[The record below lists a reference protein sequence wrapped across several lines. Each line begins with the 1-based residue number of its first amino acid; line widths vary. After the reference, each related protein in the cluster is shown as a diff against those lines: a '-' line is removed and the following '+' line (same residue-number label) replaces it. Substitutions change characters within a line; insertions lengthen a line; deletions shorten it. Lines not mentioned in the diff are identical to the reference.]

1 MSAIGSIG
9 RHKMYFNILFLI
21 ALSIALLIILYLIL
35 KLRRVREQVSM
46 IEEALEDIKSG
57 NLNRRML
64 TKRSDIAKKICYDIN
79 DIAMNS
85 QTQLISQRQ
94 SEQAYKR
101 LMTSISH
108 DVKTPLASLVG
119 YLEAIECK
127 IVAGE
132 EKDEYVHVAYEKAHY
147 LKHFVENL
155 FEWVKLDSGEQIFRF
170 EILDLNE
177 LSRNIVVD
185 WISVLENSNF
195 EYEFDIPETEY
206 FMRIDVNAYS
216 RILNNLMQ
224 NVLVHSKGSKM
235 IFRISENDLQ
245 VKIAIADNGKGI
257 SPDDLPHIFER
268 MYQCDQSRSAKG
280 NGLGL
285 SIVKELV
292 AAHKGTITVD
302 STPNRGTTFTLLL
315 PKSL

>member
-1 MSAIGSIG
+1 MSFDPFLRIMFCIALLV
-9 RHKMYFNILFLI
+9 ILFLFT
-21 ALSIALLIILYLIL
+21 
-35 KLRRVREQVSM
+35 KLRRVQGQLSI
-46 IEEALEDIKSG
+46 IEEALEDIRSG

-64 TKRSDIAKKICYDIN
+64 TKKNDMTRKICYGIN
-79 DIAMNS
+79 EIAMNS
-85 QTQLISQRQ
+85 QTQLIRQKQ

-108 DVKTPLASLVG
+108 DVKTPLASLAG

-132 EKDEYVHVAYEKAHY
+132 EKDEYVHVAFEKVNY

-170 EILDLNE
+170 EVLDLNE
-177 LSRNIVVD
+177 VSRNIITD
-185 WISVLENSNF
+185 WISVLESSDF

-206 FMRIDVNAYS
+206 PMRIDVNAYS
-216 RILNNLMQ
+216 RILNNLLQ
-224 NVLVHSKGSKM
+224 NVLIHSKGNKV
-235 IFRISENDLQ
+235 IFRISENDRQARITL
-245 VKIAIADNGKGI
+245 ADNGRGI
-257 SPDDLPHIFER
+257 SPDHLPHIFER

-292 AAHKGTITVD
+292 AAHKGTIVAD
-302 STPNRGTTFTLLL
+302 STPDKETIFTILL

>member
-1 MSAIGSIG
+1 MNVNLFLLIALCIAIL
-9 RHKMYFNILFLI
+9 FILFL
-21 ALSIALLIILYLIL
+21 AT
-35 KLRRVREQVSM
+35 KLRRVRGQLFM
-46 IEEALEDIKSG
+46 IEEALEDIKFG

-64 TKRSDIAKKICYDIN
+64 TKKNDMTRKICYGIN

-85 QTQLISQRQ
+85 QTQLIRQKQ

-119 YLEAIECK
+119 YLEAIECN
-127 IVAGE
+127 IVAGD
-132 EKDEYVHVAYEKAHY
+132 EKDEYIHVGFEKAHF

-155 FEWVKLDSGEQIFRF
+155 FEWVKLDSGEQIFHF

-177 LSRNIVVD
+177 LSRNIIVD

-195 EYEFDIPETEY
+195 DYVFDIPETEY
-206 FMRIDVNAYS
+206 LMRIDANAYS
-216 RILNNLMQ
+216 RILNNLLQ
-224 NVLVHSKGSKM
+224 NVLIHSKGSNI
-235 IFRISENDLQ
+235 IFHVFEDGLQ
-245 VKIAIADNGKGI
+245 AKITITDNGKGI
-257 SPDDLPHIFER
+257 SPDHLPHIFER
-268 MYQCDQSRSAKG
+268 MYQCDQSRSDGG

-292 AAHKGTITVD
+292 AAHKGKITVD
-302 STPNRGTTFTLLL
+302 STPNKGTAFTLLF

>member
-1 MSAIGSIG
+1 M
-9 RHKMYFNILFLI
+9 NVNLFLLI
-21 ALSIALLIILYLIL
+21 GFCIALLFVLFLVI
-35 KLRRVREQVSM
+35 KLRRVRGQLSI
-46 IEEALEDIKSG
+46 IEEVLEDIKSG
-57 NLNRRML
+57 NLNCRML
-64 TKRSDIAKKICYDIN
+64 TKKNDMTRKICCGIN
-79 DIAMNS
+79 DIATNS
-85 QTQLISQRQ
+85 QTQLIKQKQ

-108 DVKTPLASLVG
+108 DVKTPLASLIG

-132 EKDEYVHVAYEKAHY
+132 EKDEYVHVAFEKAHY

-177 LSRNIVVD
+177 LSRNIIVD

-195 EYEFDIPETEY
+195 DYEFDIPETEY
-206 FMRIDVNAYS
+206 LMRIDASAYS
-216 RILNNLMQ
+216 RILNNLLQ
-224 NVLVHSKGSKM
+224 NVLIHSKGSK
-235 IFRISENDLQ
+235 IKFRVFEDDLQ
-245 VKIAIADNGKGI
+245 AKIAITDNGKGI
-257 SPDDLPHIFER
+257 SHDHLPHIFER
-268 MYQCDQSRSAKG
+268 MYQCDQSRSVGG

-292 AAHKGTITVD
+292 AAHKGKITVD
-302 STPNRGTTFTLLL
+302 STPNRGTTFTLLFPRTL
-315 PKSL
+315 

>member
-1 MSAIGSIG
+1 MNVNLLLLIAFS
-9 RHKMYFNILFLI
+9 FTLLFILFLI
-21 ALSIALLIILYLIL
+21 S
-35 KLRRVREQVSM
+35 KLRRVQGQLSI

-64 TKRSDIAKKICYDIN
+64 AKKSDMTRKICYGIN
-79 DIAMNS
+79 AIAMNS
-85 QTQLISQRQ
+85 QTQLIKQKQ

-132 EKDEYVHVAYEKAHY
+132 EKDEYVHVAFEKAHY

-155 FEWVKLDSGEQIFRF
+155 FEWVKLDSGEQIFHF
-170 EILDLNE
+170 EVLDLNE
-177 LSRNIVVD
+177 LSRNIIVD

-195 EYEFDIPETEY
+195 DYAFDIPETEY
-206 FMRIDVNAYS
+206 LMRIDANAYS
-216 RILNNLMQ
+216 RILNNLLQ
-224 NVLVHSKGSKM
+224 NALIHSKGSKISFH
-235 IFRISENDLQ
+235 IFENDLQ
-245 VKIAIADNGKGI
+245 VKITMTDNGKGI
-257 SPDDLPHIFER
+257 SPDHLPHIFER
-268 MYQCDQSRSAKG
+268 MYQCDQSRSAGG

-292 AAHKGTITVD
+292 TAHKGKITVD
-302 STPNRGTTFTLLL
+302 STPNKGSTFTLLF

>member
-1 MSAIGSIG
+1 M
-9 RHKMYFNILFLI
+9 NVNLFLLI
-21 ALSIALLIILYLIL
+21 GFCIALLFVLFLVI
-35 KLRRVREQVSM
+35 KLRRVQGQLSI
-46 IEEALEDIKSG
+46 IEEVLEDIKSG

-64 TKRSDIAKKICYDIN
+64 TKKNDMTRKICYGIN
-79 DIAMNS
+79 DIATNS
-85 QTQLISQRQ
+85 QTQLIKQKQ

-108 DVKTPLASLVG
+108 DVKTPLASLIG

-132 EKDEYVHVAYEKAHY
+132 EKDEYVHVAFEKAHY

-177 LSRNIVVD
+177 LSRNIIVD

-195 EYEFDIPETEY
+195 DYEFDIPETEY
-206 FMRIDVNAYS
+206 LMRIDASAYS
-216 RILNNLMQ
+216 RILNNLLQ
-224 NVLVHSKGSKM
+224 NVLIHSKGSK
-235 IFRISENDLQ
+235 IKFRVFEDDLQ
-245 VKIAIADNGKGI
+245 AKIAITDNGKGI
-257 SPDDLPHIFER
+257 SHDHLPHIFER
-268 MYQCDQSRSAKG
+268 MYQCDQSRSVGG

-292 AAHKGTITVD
+292 AAHKGKITVD
-302 STPNRGTTFTLLL
+302 STPNRGTTFTLLFPRTL
-315 PKSL
+315 

>member
-1 MSAIGSIG
+1 MS
-9 RHKMYFNILFLI
+9 FNPCLLIMFCIALLVILFLFT
-21 ALSIALLIILYLIL
+21 
-35 KLRRVREQVSM
+35 KLRRVRGQLSI

-64 TKRSDIAKKICYDIN
+64 TKKNDMTRKICYGIN
-79 DIAMNS
+79 EIAMNS
-85 QTQLISQRQ
+85 QTQLIRQKQ

-119 YLEAIECK
+119 YLEAIECR
-127 IVAGE
+127 IVTGE
-132 EKDEYVHVAYEKAHY
+132 EKEEYVHVAFEKAHY

-155 FEWVKLDSGEQIFRF
+155 FEWVKLDSGEQIFCF
-170 EILDLNE
+170 ELLDLNE
-177 LSRNIVVD
+177 VSRNIIAD
-185 WISVLENSNF
+185 WISVLENSDF
-195 EYEFDIPETEY
+195 KYEFDIPETEY
-206 FMRIDVNAYS
+206 LMRIDVNAYS
-216 RILNNLMQ
+216 RILNNLLQ
-224 NVLVHSKGSKM
+224 NVLIHSKGNKV
-235 IFRISENDLQ
+235 IFCISENDRQARITL
-245 VKIAIADNGKGI
+245 ADNGRGI
-257 SPDDLPHIFER
+257 SPDHLPHIFER

-292 AAHKGTITVD
+292 AAHKGTIAAD
-302 STPNRGTTFTLLL
+302 STPDKGTIFTILL

>member
-1 MSAIGSIG
+1 MGL
-9 RHKMYFNILFLI
+9 NVLLLI
-21 ALSIALLIILYLIL
+21 MFCTALLVIIFLVT
-35 KLRRVREQVSM
+35 KLRRVRGQLSI

-64 TKRSDIAKKICYDIN
+64 AKRNDMTRKICYDIN
-79 DIAMNS
+79 EIAMNS
-85 QTQLISQRQ
+85 QTQLIRQKQ

-132 EKDEYVHVAYEKAHY
+132 EKDEYVHVAFEKAH
-147 LKHFVENL
+147 
-155 FEWVKLDSGEQIFRF
+155 
-170 EILDLNE
+170 
-177 LSRNIVVD
+177 
-185 WISVLENSNF
+185 
-195 EYEFDIPETEY
+195 DIPETEY
-206 FMRIDVNAYS
+206 LMCIDVNAYS
-216 RILNNLMQ
+216 RILNNLLQ
-224 NVLVHSKGSKM
+224 NVLIHSKGSKM
-235 IFRISENDLQ
+235 TFHISENDLQ
-245 VKIAIADNGKGI
+245 VKITIADNGKGI
-257 SPDDLPHIFER
+257 SPDHLPHIFER

-292 AAHKGTITVD
+292 AAHKGTIAAD
-302 STPNRGTTFTLLL
+302 STPNMGTIFTILF

>member
-1 MSAIGSIG
+1 MNVNLLLLIAFS
-9 RHKMYFNILFLI
+9 FTLLFILFLI
-21 ALSIALLIILYLIL
+21 S
-35 KLRRVREQVSM
+35 KLRRVQGQLSI

-64 TKRSDIAKKICYDIN
+64 AKKSDMTRKICYGIN

-85 QTQLISQRQ
+85 QTQLIRQKQ

-132 EKDEYVHVAYEKAHY
+132 EKDEYVHVAFEKADY

-155 FEWVKLDSGEQIFRF
+155 FEWVKLDSGEQIFHF
-170 EILDLNE
+170 EVLDLNE
-177 LSRNIVVD
+177 LSRNIIVD

-195 EYEFDIPETEY
+195 DYAFDIPEAEY
-206 FMRIDVNAYS
+206 LMRIDANAYS
-216 RILNNLMQ
+216 RILNNLLQ
-224 NVLVHSKGSKM
+224 NVLIHSKGSK
-235 IFRISENDLQ
+235 IVFHVFEDNLQ
-245 VKIAIADNGKGI
+245 AKITITDNGKGI
-257 SPDDLPHIFER
+257 SPDHLPHIFER
-268 MYQCDQSRSAKG
+268 MYQCDQSRSAGG

-302 STPNRGTTFTLLL
+302 STPNRGTAFTVLL

>member
-1 MSAIGSIG
+1 MNVNLLLLIAFS
-9 RHKMYFNILFLI
+9 FTLLFILFLI
-21 ALSIALLIILYLIL
+21 S
-35 KLRRVREQVSM
+35 KLRRVQGQLSI

-64 TKRSDIAKKICYDIN
+64 AKKSDMTRKICYGIN

-85 QTQLISQRQ
+85 QTQLIKQKQ

-132 EKDEYVHVAYEKAHY
+132 EKDEYVHVAFEKADY

-155 FEWVKLDSGEQIFRF
+155 FEWVKLDSGEQIFHF
-170 EILDLNE
+170 EVLDLNE
-177 LSRNIVVD
+177 LSRNIIVD

-195 EYEFDIPETEY
+195 DYAFDIPGAEY
-206 FMRIDVNAYS
+206 LMRIDANAYS
-216 RILNNLMQ
+216 RILNNLLQ
-224 NVLVHSKGSKM
+224 NVLIHSKGSKIVFHVFEDNM
-235 IFRISENDLQ
+235 Q
-245 VKIAIADNGKGI
+245 AKITITDNGKGI
-257 SPDDLPHIFER
+257 SLDHLPHIFER
-268 MYQCDQSRSAKG
+268 MYQCDQSRSAGG

-302 STPNRGTTFTLLL
+302 STPDRGTTFTLLL

>member
-1 MSAIGSIG
+1 MS
-9 RHKMYFNILFLI
+9 FNPFLLI
-21 ALSIALLIILYLIL
+21 MFCAALLVIVFLVT
-35 KLRRVREQVSM
+35 KLRRVQGQMSI
-46 IEEALEDIKSG
+46 IEEVLEDIKSG

-64 TKRSDIAKKICYDIN
+64 TKKNDMTRKICYGIN
-79 DIAMNS
+79 EIAMNS
-85 QTQLISQRQ
+85 QTQLIKQKQ

-132 EKDEYVHVAYEKAHY
+132 EKDEYIHVAFEKANY

-170 EILDLNE
+170 EVLDLNE
-177 LSRNIVVD
+177 VSRNIIAD

-195 EYEFDIPETEY
+195 EYEFDIPEMEY
-206 FMRIDVNAYS
+206 PMRMDVNAYS
-216 RILNNLMQ
+216 RILNNLLQ
-224 NVLVHSKGSKM
+224 NVLIHSKGNKV
-235 IFRISENDLQ
+235 IFRISENNRQARITL
-245 VKIAIADNGKGI
+245 ADNGKGI
-257 SPDDLPHIFER
+257 SPDHLPHIFER

-292 AAHKGTITVD
+292 AAHKGTIAAD
-302 STPNRGTTFTLLL
+302 STPDKETIFTILL

>member
-1 MSAIGSIG
+1 MNVNLLLLIAFS
-9 RHKMYFNILFLI
+9 FTLLFILFLI
-21 ALSIALLIILYLIL
+21 S
-35 KLRRVREQVSM
+35 KLRRVQGQLSI

-64 TKRSDIAKKICYDIN
+64 TKKNDMTRKICYGIN
-79 DIAMNS
+79 DIATNS
-85 QTQLISQRQ
+85 QTQLIKQKQ

-108 DVKTPLASLVG
+108 DVKTPLASLIG

-132 EKDEYVHVAYEKAHY
+132 EKDEYVHVAFEKAHY

-177 LSRNIVVD
+177 LSRNIIVD

-195 EYEFDIPETEY
+195 DYEFDIPETEY
-206 FMRIDVNAYS
+206 LMRIDASAYS
-216 RILNNLMQ
+216 RILNNLLQ
-224 NVLVHSKGSKM
+224 NVLIHSKGSK
-235 IFRISENDLQ
+235 IKFRVFEDDLQ
-245 VKIAIADNGKGI
+245 AKIAITDNGKGI
-257 SPDDLPHIFER
+257 SHDHLPHIFER
-268 MYQCDQSRSAKG
+268 MYQCDQSRSVGG

-292 AAHKGTITVD
+292 AAHKGKITVD
-302 STPNRGTTFTLLL
+302 STPNRGTTFTLLFPRTL
-315 PKSL
+315 

>member
-1 MSAIGSIG
+1 MSF
-9 RHKMYFNILFLI
+9 HLF
-21 ALSIALLIILYLIL
+21 LLIILFIALLVIL
-35 KLRRVREQVSM
+35 FLFTKLRRVRGQLSI

-64 TKRSDIAKKICYDIN
+64 TKKNDMTRKICYGIN
-79 DIAMNS
+79 EIAMNS
-85 QTQLISQRQ
+85 QTQLIKQKQ

-119 YLEAIECK
+119 YLEAVECK

-132 EKDEYVHVAYEKAHY
+132 EKDEYVHVAFEKAHY

-170 EILDLNE
+170 EALDLNE
-177 LSRNIVVD
+177 ASRDIIAD
-185 WISVLENSNF
+185 WISILENSNF
-195 EYEFDIPETEY
+195 GYEFDIPEMEY
-206 FMRIDVNAYS
+206 LMRIDVNAYS
-216 RILNNLMQ
+216 RILNNLLQ
-224 NVLVHSKGSKM
+224 NVLTHSKGNKV
-235 IFRISENDLQ
+235 IFRISENDQQARITL
-245 VKIAIADNGKGI
+245 ADNGRGI
-257 SPDDLPHIFER
+257 SPDHLPHIFER

-292 AAHKGTITVD
+292 AAHKGTITAD
-302 STPNRGTTFTLLL
+302 STPDKETIFTILL

>member
-1 MSAIGSIG
+1 MGL
-9 RHKMYFNILFLI
+9 NVLLLI
-21 ALSIALLIILYLIL
+21 MFCTALLVIICLVT
-35 KLRRVREQVSM
+35 KLRRVRGQLSI

-64 TKRSDIAKKICYDIN
+64 TKRNDMTRKICYDIN
-79 DIAMNS
+79 EIAMNS
-85 QTQLISQRQ
+85 QTQLIRQKQ

-132 EKDEYVHVAYEKAHY
+132 EKDEYVHVAFEKAHY

-155 FEWVKLDSGEQIFRF
+155 FEWVKLDSGEQVFHF
-170 EILDLNE
+170 EVLDLNE
-177 LSRNIVVD
+177 LSRNIIVD

-206 FMRIDVNAYS
+206 LMRIDVNAYS
-216 RILNNLMQ
+216 RILNNLLQ
-224 NVLVHSKGSKM
+224 NVLIHSKGSKM
-235 IFRISENDLQ
+235 TLHISENDLQ
-245 VKIAIADNGKGI
+245 VQITIADNGKGI
-257 SPDDLPHIFER
+257 SPDHLPHIFER

-292 AAHKGTITVD
+292 VAHKGTIAVD
-302 STPNRGTTFTLLL
+302 STPNMGTIFTILF

>member
-1 MSAIGSIG
+1 MNVNLLLLIAFS
-9 RHKMYFNILFLI
+9 FTLLFILFLI
-21 ALSIALLIILYLIL
+21 S
-35 KLRRVREQVSM
+35 KLRRVHGQLSI

-64 TKRSDIAKKICYDIN
+64 TKKNDMTRKICYGIN

-85 QTQLISQRQ
+85 QTQLIKQKQ

-132 EKDEYVHVAYEKAHY
+132 EKDEYIHVAFEKAHY

-155 FEWVKLDSGEQIFRF
+155 FEWVKLDSGEQIFHF
-170 EILDLNE
+170 EVLDLNE
-177 LSRNIVVD
+177 LSRNIIVD

-195 EYEFDIPETEY
+195 DYAFDIPETEY
-206 FMRIDVNAYS
+206 LMRIDANAYS
-216 RILNNLMQ
+216 RILNNLLQ
-224 NVLVHSKGSKM
+224 NALIHSKGSKISFH
-235 IFRISENDLQ
+235 IFENDLQ
-245 VKIAIADNGKGI
+245 AKITMTDNGKGI
-257 SPDDLPHIFER
+257 SPDHLPHIFER
-268 MYQCDQSRSAKG
+268 MYQCDQSRSAGG

-292 AAHKGTITVD
+292 TAHKGKITVD
-302 STPNRGTTFTLLL
+302 STPNKGSTFTLLF

>member
-1 MSAIGSIG
+1 MSCNP
-9 RHKMYFNILFLI
+9 F
-21 ALSIALLIILYLIL
+21 LLIVLCITLLVIIYLVT
-35 KLRRVREQVSM
+35 KLRRVQGQISM

-64 TKRSDIAKKICYDIN
+64 TKRSDITRKICYDMN
-79 DIAMNS
+79 EIAMNS
-85 QTQLISQRQ
+85 QTQLIRQKQ

-132 EKDEYVHVAYEKAHY
+132 EKDEYIHVAFEKAHY

-155 FEWVKLDSGEQIFRF
+155 FEWVKLDSGEQIFHF
-170 EILDLNE
+170 EVLDVNE
-177 LSRNIVVD
+177 LSRNIIVD

-195 EYEFDIPETEY
+195 EYEFDIPEKEY
-206 FMRIDVNAYS
+206 LMCIDVNAYS
-216 RILNNLMQ
+216 RILNNLLQ
-224 NVLVHSKGSKM
+224 NVLVHSEGDK
-235 IFRISENDLQ
+235 IVFRISENDQ
-245 VKIAIADNGKGI
+245 QAQITIADNGKGI
-257 SPDDLPHIFER
+257 SPGHLPHIFER

-292 AAHKGTITVD
+292 AAHKGTITAD
-302 STPNRGTTFTLLL
+302 SIPDQGAIFTILL

>member
-1 MSAIGSIG
+1 MNVNLLLLIAFS
-9 RHKMYFNILFLI
+9 FTLLFILFLI
-21 ALSIALLIILYLIL
+21 S
-35 KLRRVREQVSM
+35 KLRRVQGQLSI

-64 TKRSDIAKKICYDIN
+64 TKKNDMTRKICYGIN

-85 QTQLISQRQ
+85 QTQLIRQKQ

-132 EKDEYVHVAYEKAHY
+132 EKDEYVHVAFEKADY

-155 FEWVKLDSGEQIFRF
+155 FEWVKLDSGEQIFHF
-170 EILDLNE
+170 EVLDLNE
-177 LSRNIVVD
+177 LSRNIIVD

-195 EYEFDIPETEY
+195 DYTFDIPGAEY
-206 FMRIDVNAYS
+206 LMRIDANAYS
-216 RILNNLMQ
+216 RILNNLLQ
-224 NVLVHSKGSKM
+224 NVLIHSKGSK
-235 IFRISENDLQ
+235 IVFHVFEDNLQ
-245 VKIAIADNGKGI
+245 AKITITDNGKGI
-257 SPDDLPHIFER
+257 SPDHLPHIFER
-268 MYQCDQSRSAKG
+268 MYQCDQSRSAGG

-302 STPNRGTTFTLLL
+302 STPDRGTTFTLLL

>member
-1 MSAIGSIG
+1 MSINPFLLIMFCIALLV
-9 RHKMYFNILFLI
+9 ILFLFT
-21 ALSIALLIILYLIL
+21 
-35 KLRRVREQVSM
+35 KLRRVRGQLSI

-64 TKRSDIAKKICYDIN
+64 TKKNDMTRKICYGIN
-79 DIAMNS
+79 EIAMNS
-85 QTQLISQRQ
+85 QTQLIRQKQ

-132 EKDEYVHVAYEKAHY
+132 EKDEYVHVAFEKACY

-155 FEWVKLDSGEQIFRF
+155 FEWVKLDSGEQIFHF
-170 EILDLNE
+170 EALDLNE
-177 LSRNIVVD
+177 ASRDIVAD
-185 WISVLENSNF
+185 WISVLESGNF

-206 FMRIDVNAYS
+206 LMRIDVNAYS
-216 RILNNLMQ
+216 RILNNLLQ
-224 NVLVHSKGSKM
+224 NVLIHSKGNKV
-235 IFRISENDLQ
+235 IFRISENDRQARITL
-245 VKIAIADNGKGI
+245 ADNGKGI
-257 SPDDLPHIFER
+257 SPDHLPHIFER

-292 AAHKGTITVD
+292 AAHKGTIAAD
-302 STPNRGTTFTLLL
+302 STPDKGTIFTILL

>member
-1 MSAIGSIG
+1 MNVNLLLLIAFS
-9 RHKMYFNILFLI
+9 FTLLFILFLI
-21 ALSIALLIILYLIL
+21 S
-35 KLRRVREQVSM
+35 KLRRVRGQLSI

-64 TKRSDIAKKICYDIN
+64 TKKNDMTRKICYGIN
-79 DIAMNS
+79 EIAMNS
-85 QTQLISQRQ
+85 QTQLIRQKQ

-132 EKDEYVHVAYEKAHY
+132 EKDEYVHVAFEKAHY

-155 FEWVKLDSGEQIFRF
+155 FEWVKLDSGEQIFHF
-170 EILDLNE
+170 EDLDLNE
-177 LSRNIVVD
+177 ASRNIIAD
-185 WISVLENSNF
+185 WISVLENSDF

-206 FMRIDVNAYS
+206 LMRIDVNAYS
-216 RILNNLMQ
+216 RILNNLLQ
-224 NVLVHSKGSKM
+224 NVLIHSKGNKV
-235 IFRISENDLQ
+235 IFRISENDRQARITL
-245 VKIAIADNGKGI
+245 ADNGKGI
-257 SPDDLPHIFER
+257 SPDHLPHIFER

-292 AAHKGTITVD
+292 AAHKGTIAAD
-302 STPNRGTTFTLLL
+302 STPDKETIFTILL

>member
-1 MSAIGSIG
+1 M
-9 RHKMYFNILFLI
+9 NVNLFLLI
-21 ALSIALLIILYLIL
+21 GFCIALLFVLFLVT
-35 KLRRVREQVSM
+35 KLRRVRGQLSI

-64 TKRSDIAKKICYDIN
+64 TKKNDMTRKICYGIN
-79 DIAMNS
+79 DIVMNS
-85 QTQLISQRQ
+85 QTQLIKQKQ

-127 IVAGE
+127 IVVGN
-132 EKDEYVHVAYEKAHY
+132 EKDEYVHVAFEKAHY

-155 FEWVKLDSGEQIFRF
+155 FEWVKLDSGEQIFHF

-177 LSRNIVVD
+177 LSRNIIVD

-195 EYEFDIPETEY
+195 DYAFDIPETEY
-206 FMRIDVNAYS
+206 LMRIDANAYS
-216 RILNNLMQ
+216 RVLNNLLQ
-224 NVLVHSKGSKM
+224 NVLIHSKGSKI
-235 IFRISENDLQ
+235 IFHVFEDDLQ
-245 VKIAIADNGKGI
+245 AKIAITDNGKGI
-257 SPDDLPHIFER
+257 SPDHLPHIFER
-268 MYQCDQSRSAKG
+268 MYQCDQSRSAGG

-292 AAHKGTITVD
+292 AAHKGKITVD
-302 STPNRGTTFTLLL
+302 STPNIGTTFTLLF

>member
-1 MSAIGSIG
+1 M
-9 RHKMYFNILFLI
+9 NVNLFLLI
-21 ALSIALLIILYLIL
+21 GFCIALLFVLFLVI
-35 KLRRVREQVSM
+35 KLRRVRGQLSI
-46 IEEALEDIKSG
+46 IEEVLEDIKSG
-57 NLNRRML
+57 NLNCRML
-64 TKRSDIAKKICYDIN
+64 TKKNDMTRKICYGIN
-79 DIAMNS
+79 DIATNS
-85 QTQLISQRQ
+85 QTQLIKQKQ

-108 DVKTPLASLVG
+108 DVKTPLASLIG

-132 EKDEYVHVAYEKAHY
+132 EKDEYVHVAFEKAHY

-177 LSRNIVVD
+177 LSRNIIVD

-195 EYEFDIPETEY
+195 DYEFDIPETEY
-206 FMRIDVNAYS
+206 LMRIDASAYS
-216 RILNNLMQ
+216 RILNNLLQ
-224 NVLVHSKGSKM
+224 NVLIHSKGSK
-235 IFRISENDLQ
+235 IKFRVFEDDLQ
-245 VKIAIADNGKGI
+245 AKIAITDNGKGI
-257 SPDDLPHIFER
+257 SHNHLPHIFER
-268 MYQCDQSRSAKG
+268 MYQCDQSRSVGG

-292 AAHKGTITVD
+292 AAHKGKITVD
-302 STPNRGTTFTLLL
+302 STPNRGTTFTLLFPRTL
-315 PKSL
+315 

>member
-1 MSAIGSIG
+1 MNVNLLLLIAFS
-9 RHKMYFNILFLI
+9 FTLLFVLFLI
-21 ALSIALLIILYLIL
+21 S
-35 KLRRVREQVSM
+35 KLRRVQGQLSI

-64 TKRSDIAKKICYDIN
+64 AKKNDMTRKICYGIN
-79 DIAMNS
+79 EIAMNS
-85 QTQLISQRQ
+85 QTQLIKQKQ

-132 EKDEYVHVAYEKAHY
+132 EKDEYVHVAFEKTHY

-155 FEWVKLDSGEQIFRF
+155 FEWVKLDSGEQIFHF
-170 EILDLNE
+170 EVLDLNE
-177 LSRNIVVD
+177 LSRNIIVD

-195 EYEFDIPETEY
+195 DYAFDIPEAEY
-206 FMRIDVNAYS
+206 LMRIDVNAYS
-216 RILNNLMQ
+216 RILNNLLQ
-224 NVLVHSKGSKM
+224 NVLIHSKGSK
-235 IFRISENDLQ
+235 IVFHVFEDNLQ
-245 VKIAIADNGKGI
+245 AKITITDNGKGI
-257 SPDDLPHIFER
+257 SPDHLPHIFER
-268 MYQCDQSRSAKG
+268 MYQCDQSRSAGG

-292 AAHKGTITVD
+292 AAHKGKITVD
-302 STPNRGTTFTLLL
+302 STPNKGSTFTLLF

>member
-1 MSAIGSIG
+1 MD
-9 RHKMYFNILFLI
+9 FNLFLLV
-21 ALSIALLIILYLIL
+21 ALCITLFIVLFLFAE
-35 KLRRVREQVSM
+35 LRRVRGQLSI

-64 TKRSDIAKKICYDIN
+64 AKKSDMTRKICYDIN

-85 QTQLISQRQ
+85 QTQLIKQKQ
-94 SEQAYKR
+94 SEQAYR
-101 LMTSISH
+101 QLMTSISH

-119 YLEAIECK
+119 YLEAIECR

-155 FEWVKLDSGEQIFRF
+155 FEWVKLDSGEQIFHF
-170 EILDLNE
+170 ELLDLNE
-177 LSRNIVVD
+177 LSRNIIVD

-195 EYEFDIPETEY
+195 DYEFDIPETEY
-206 FMRIDVNAYS
+206 LMRIDANAYS
-216 RILNNLMQ
+216 RILNNLLQ
-224 NVLVHSKGSKM
+224 NVLIHSKGSK
-235 IFRISENDLQ
+235 IAFHIIENDMQ
-245 VKIAIADNGKGI
+245 AKITITDNGKGI
-257 SPDDLPHIFER
+257 SPDHLPHIFER

-292 AAHKGTITVD
+292 MAHRGTITVD
-302 STPNRGTTFTLLL
+302 STSDKGSVFTILF

>member
-1 MSAIGSIG
+1 MNVNLLLLIAFS
-9 RHKMYFNILFLI
+9 FTLLFILFLI
-21 ALSIALLIILYLIL
+21 S
-35 KLRRVREQVSM
+35 KLRRVQGQLSI

-64 TKRSDIAKKICYDIN
+64 TKKNDMTRKICYGIN

-85 QTQLISQRQ
+85 QTQLIKQKQ

-132 EKDEYVHVAYEKAHY
+132 EKDEYVHVAFEKAHY

-155 FEWVKLDSGEQIFRF
+155 FEWVKLDSGEQIFHF
-170 EILDLNE
+170 EVLDLNE
-177 LSRNIVVD
+177 LSRNIIVD

-195 EYEFDIPETEY
+195 DYAFDIPETEY
-206 FMRIDVNAYS
+206 LMRIDANAYS
-216 RILNNLMQ
+216 RILNNLLQ
-224 NVLVHSKGSKM
+224 NVLIHSIGSKISFH
-235 IFRISENDLQ
+235 IFENDLQ
-245 VKIAIADNGKGI
+245 AKITMTDNGKGI
-257 SPDDLPHIFER
+257 SPDHLPHIFER
-268 MYQCDQSRSAKG
+268 MYQCDQSRSAGG

-292 AAHKGTITVD
+292 AAHKGKITVD
-302 STPNRGTTFTLLL
+302 STPNKGTVFALLF

>member
-1 MSAIGSIG
+1 M
-9 RHKMYFNILFLI
+9 NVNLFLLI
-21 ALSIALLIILYLIL
+21 GFCIALLFVLFLVI
-35 KLRRVREQVSM
+35 KLRRVRGQLSI
-46 IEEALEDIKSG
+46 IEEVLEDIKSG

-64 TKRSDIAKKICYDIN
+64 TKKNDMTRKICYGIN
-79 DIAMNS
+79 DIATNS
-85 QTQLISQRQ
+85 QTQLIKQKQ

-108 DVKTPLASLVG
+108 DVKTPLASLIG

-132 EKDEYVHVAYEKAHY
+132 EKDEYVHVAFEKAHY

-177 LSRNIVVD
+177 LSRNIIVD

-195 EYEFDIPETEY
+195 DYEFDIPETEY
-206 FMRIDVNAYS
+206 LMRIDASAYS
-216 RILNNLMQ
+216 RILNNLLQ
-224 NVLVHSKGSKM
+224 NVLIHSKGSK
-235 IFRISENDLQ
+235 IKFRVFEDDLQ
-245 VKIAIADNGKGI
+245 AKIAITDNGKGI
-257 SPDDLPHIFER
+257 SHNHLPHIFER
-268 MYQCDQSRSAKG
+268 MYQCDQSRSVGG

-292 AAHKGTITVD
+292 AAHKGKITVD
-302 STPNRGTTFTLLL
+302 STPNRGTTFTLLFPRTL
-315 PKSL
+315 

>member
-1 MSAIGSIG
+1 M
-9 RHKMYFNILFLI
+9 NVNLFLLI
-21 ALSIALLIILYLIL
+21 GFCIALLFVLFLFI
-35 KLRRVREQVSM
+35 KLRRVRGQLSI
-46 IEEALEDIKSG
+46 IEEVLEDIKSG

-64 TKRSDIAKKICYDIN
+64 TKKNDMTRKICYGIN
-79 DIAMNS
+79 DIATNS
-85 QTQLISQRQ
+85 QTQLIKQKQ

-108 DVKTPLASLVG
+108 DVKTPLASLIG

-132 EKDEYVHVAYEKAHY
+132 EKDEYVHVAFEKAHY

-177 LSRNIVVD
+177 LSRNIIVD

-195 EYEFDIPETEY
+195 DYEFDIPETEY
-206 FMRIDVNAYS
+206 LMRIDASAYS
-216 RILNNLMQ
+216 RILNNLLQ
-224 NVLVHSKGSKM
+224 NVLIHSKGSK
-235 IFRISENDLQ
+235 IKFRVFEDDLQ
-245 VKIAIADNGKGI
+245 AKIAITDNGKGI
-257 SPDDLPHIFER
+257 SHDHLPHIFER
-268 MYQCDQSRSAKG
+268 MYQCDQSRSVGG

-292 AAHKGTITVD
+292 AAHKGKITVD
-302 STPNRGTTFTLLL
+302 STPNRGTTFTLLFPRTL
-315 PKSL
+315 

>member
-1 MSAIGSIG
+1 MNVNLLLLIAFS
-9 RHKMYFNILFLI
+9 FTLLFILFLI
-21 ALSIALLIILYLIL
+21 S
-35 KLRRVREQVSM
+35 KLRRVQGQLSI

-64 TKRSDIAKKICYDIN
+64 AKKSDMTRKICYGIN

-85 QTQLISQRQ
+85 QTQLIRQKQ

-132 EKDEYVHVAYEKAHY
+132 EKDEYVHVAFEKADY

-155 FEWVKLDSGEQIFRF
+155 FEWVKLDSGEQIFHF
-170 EILDLNE
+170 EVLDLNE
-177 LSRNIVVD
+177 LSRNIIVD

-195 EYEFDIPETEY
+195 DYAFDIPETEY
-206 FMRIDVNAYS
+206 LMRIDANAYS
-216 RILNNLMQ
+216 RILNNLLQ
-224 NVLVHSKGSKM
+224 NVLIHSKGSKIVFHVFEDNM
-235 IFRISENDLQ
+235 Q
-245 VKIAIADNGKGI
+245 AKITITDNGKGI
-257 SPDDLPHIFER
+257 SLDHLPHIFER
-268 MYQCDQSRSAKG
+268 MYQCDQSRSAGG

-302 STPNRGTTFTLLL
+302 STPDRGTTFTLLL

>member
-1 MSAIGSIG
+1 MSINLFLLSMFCIALLV
-9 RHKMYFNILFLI
+9 ILFLFT
-21 ALSIALLIILYLIL
+21 
-35 KLRRVREQVSM
+35 KLRRVRGQLSV
-46 IEEALEDIKSG
+46 IEEALEDLKSG

-64 TKRSDIAKKICYDIN
+64 TKKNDMTRKICYGIN
-79 DIAMNS
+79 EIAMNS
-85 QTQLISQRQ
+85 QTQLIRQKQ

-132 EKDEYVHVAYEKAHY
+132 EKDEYVHVAFEKARY

-170 EILDLNE
+170 EVLDLNE
-177 LSRNIVVD
+177 VSRNIIAD

-206 FMRIDVNAYS
+206 PMRIDVNAYS
-216 RILNNLMQ
+216 RTLNNLLQ
-224 NVLVHSKGSKM
+224 NALIHSKGNKV
-235 IFRISENDLQ
+235 IFRISENDRQARIILE
-245 VKIAIADNGKGI
+245 DNGKGI
-257 SPDDLPHIFER
+257 SPGHLPHIFER

-292 AAHKGTITVD
+292 AAHKGTITAE
-302 STPNRGTTFTLLL
+302 STPDKGTIFTILL